1 MDMKRTIR
9 KCLVTDLIT
18 VGARINVVQGMAKDS
33 RPHAN
38 KPSWA
43 PHLVLGKLGFHL
55 RQSLACEPTDQK
67 GPQGNLCL

>member
-9 KCLVTDLIT
+9 KCLVTDLII

-33 RPHAN
+33 RPHTN

-43 PHLVLGKLGFHL
+43 PH
-55 RQSLACEPTDQK
+55 
-67 GPQGNLCL
+67 